1 MGIQNVKGK
10 GGQGGAALVGTSTVT
25 TVVESS
31 AGIAAGG
38 RTGMT
43 SFVTAIAFLAAIIFA
58 PVVSIV
64 PAAAIAPALI
74 SYCLLKVFSHRR
86 CEVEVSI

>member
-1 MGIQNVKGK
+1 
-10 GGQGGAALVGTSTVT
+10 
-25 TVVESS
+25 
-31 AGIAAGG
+31 
-38 RTGMT
+38 MT

-74 SYCLLKVFSHRR
+74 SYCLLKVLSRRR
-86 CEVEVSI
+86 CEVEVLTMVIAVVFAFRYAFMTLG

>member
-1 MGIQNVKGK
+1 
-10 GGQGGAALVGTSTVT
+10 
-25 TVVESS
+25 
-31 AGIAAGG
+31 
-38 RTGMT
+38 MT

>member
-1 MGIQNVKGK
+1 MGIQNVKVK
-10 GGQGGAALVGTSTVT
+10 GGQGGALVGTSTVT

-64 PAAAIAPALI
+64 PAAATAPALI

-86 CEVEVSI
+86 FEVEVSI